1 MSLRHED
8 LGRHARRQFTAT
20 MIQNLDASHRRCLR
34 GGLHSIKATAS
45 RVCAKKLVF
54 WRQAAKVA
62 YRIKAGQDDPGRF
75 IMRKLA
81 YACVAIILLAE
92 PALALPVI
100 PMPVAPVLS
109 GGQIVYAGIASLVA
123 RCAVI
128 IVTITEKQQH

>member
-1 MSLRHED
+1 
-8 LGRHARRQFTAT
+8 
-20 MIQNLDASHRRCLR
+20 
-34 GGLHSIKATAS
+34 
-45 RVCAKKLVF
+45 VCAKKLVF

-109 GGQIVYAGIASLVA
+109 GGQIVYAAYGHWHRVA
-123 RCAVI
+123 RRTVRR
-128 IVTITEKQQH
+128 HHRHYY